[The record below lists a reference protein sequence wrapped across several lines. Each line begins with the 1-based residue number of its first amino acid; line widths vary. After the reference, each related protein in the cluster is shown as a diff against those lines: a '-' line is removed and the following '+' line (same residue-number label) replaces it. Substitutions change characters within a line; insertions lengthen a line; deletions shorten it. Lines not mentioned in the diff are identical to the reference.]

1 MNSDRNFS
9 PTVPGEACAAAEPA
23 PPAYQGAPRETLLR
37 RIDEELAQLGDI
49 ELSSWMVGLQSEAA
63 AGDAEGEATAAPASE
78 IEVDI
83 ALAATLM
90 QTRGG
95 QQAHACVHLLAQD
108 GVLVAIYR
116 PASGEVAVR
125 DRLALREL
133 SGLRAHPRP
142 AAAAAAPANW
152 RATSL
157 PALLWRYA
165 QFAPLA
171 EQLLPRHWRELP
183 LRWHGYP
190 PLPRTLVAGRHV
202 RLMQLLQQRDHR
214 FEELHAL
221 TGLSEGQLLRDL
233 AALRMVGSITPA

>member
-1 MNSDRNFS
+1 MNSDRSYS
-9 PTVPGEACAAAEPA
+9 PTVPGEAFAAEPA
-23 PPAYQGAPRETLLR
+23 PPDCHGAPRETLLR

-63 AGDAEGEATAAPASE
+63 TGDAEGEATAAPASE

-90 QTRGG
+90 QARGG
-95 QQAHACVHLLAQD
+95 QRAHACVHLLAED
-108 GVLVAIYR
+108 GVLVAIYQ

-125 DRLALREL
+125 DGLTLREL
-133 SGLRAHPRP
+133 SGLRAQPRP

-214 FEELHAL
+214 FDELHAL

>member
-1 MNSDRNFS
+1 MNSDRNNA
-9 PTVPGEACAAAEPA
+9 PTVPSETVAAEPA
-23 PPAYQGAPRETLLR
+23 PPAYNGASREALLR

-49 ELSSWMVGLQSEAA
+49 ELSSWMVGLQTEG
-63 AGDAEGEATAAPASE
+63 AGVDAEGEAAAVPVSE

-90 QTRGG
+90 QTGG
-95 QQAHACVHLLAQD
+95 RQQAHACVHLLAED
-108 GVLVAIYR
+108 GVLVAIYQ

-125 DRLALREL
+125 DRLTLREL
-133 SGLRAHPRP
+133 ASLRAQPRP
-142 AAAAAAPANW
+142 AAAAAAPAAW
-152 RATSL
+152 RTTSL

-171 EQLLPRHWRELP
+171 EQLLPPHWRELP

-190 PLPRTLVAGRHV
+190 PLPHALVAGRHV
-202 RLMQLLQQRDHR
+202 RLMQLLQQRNHR
-214 FEELHAL
+214 FDELHAL

-233 AALRMVGSITPA
+233 AALRMVGSIAPA

>member
-1 MNSDRNFS
+1 MNSERS
-9 PTVPGEACAAAEPA
+9 APPTVPGDAFAAEPA
-23 PPAYQGAPRETLLR
+23 PPAYNAAPREALLR

-49 ELSSWMVGLQSEAA
+49 ELSSWMVGLQADSAVN
-63 AGDAEGEATAAPASE
+63 AEGEAAAAPASE

-83 ALAATLM
+83 ALAAALM
-90 QTRGG
+90 QTRGR
-95 QQAHACVHLLAQD
+95 QQAHACVHLLAEG

-125 DRLALREL
+125 DKRTLREL
-133 SGLRAHPRP
+133 SGLRLQPRP
-142 AAAAAAPANW
+142 AAASTAPPNW

-171 EQLLPRHWRELP
+171 EQLLPPHWRELP

-190 PLPRTLVAGRHV
+190 PLPRALVAGRHV

-214 FEELHAL
+214 FEELQAL